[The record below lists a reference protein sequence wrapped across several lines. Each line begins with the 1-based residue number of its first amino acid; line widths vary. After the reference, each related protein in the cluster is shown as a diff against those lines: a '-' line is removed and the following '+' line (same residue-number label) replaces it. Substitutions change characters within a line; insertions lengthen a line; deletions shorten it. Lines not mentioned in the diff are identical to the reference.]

1 MRSAGALLIALLV
14 VLTGLKAAEP
24 AAEKTIAARL
34 AAIET
39 RVGGRLGVAAIESSS
54 GRKIEHH
61 AQERFPLCSTFKF
74 LAAAAVLHRV
84 NENQDQLTRVVPYT
98 EADLLEHA
106 PVTREHVK
114 DGGMTLSR
122 LAAAAIIR
130 SDNTAGNLLLR
141 TIGGPAGLTR
151 YARTLGD
158 KKTRLDR
165 IEPDLNSALP
175 GDERDTT
182 TPAAMLGNMRA
193 LLIANALSDVS
204 RALLDSW
211 LAANQT
217 GGDLIRAGVPNDWKV
232 GDKTGRGGNGAI
244 NDIAI
249 LRPPG
254 REPILL
260 AIYLVGSTASAEV
273 RQAAIADVARLV
285 AETFAK

>member
-182 TPAAMLGNMRA
+182 TPAATLGNMRA

>member
-74 LAAAAVLHRV
+74 LTAAAVLHRV
-84 NENQDQLTRVVPYT
+84 DENQDQLTRVVPYT